1 MAGPDVAAKPGKSEA
16 AEERRWKVE
25 RAADALMESEKV
37 RADPALLKDAL
48 KELKRR
54 KKELSAALSTAR
66 GPGSAVMKGRSE
78 SEE

>member
-1 MAGPDVAAKPGKSEA
+1 MATPVPESPKASKSAA
-16 AEERRWKVE
+16 AEERKWKVE

-37 RADPALLKDAL
+37 RADPALLRDAL

-54 KKELSAALSTAR
+54 KKELSAVLSTAR

-78 SEE
+78 EE

>member
-1 MAGPDVAAKPGKSEA
+1 MAAPEMAAKPGKSEA
-16 AEERRWKVE
+16 AQERKWKVE

-37 RADPALLKDAL
+37 RADPALLRDAL

-54 KKELSAALSTAR
+54 KKDLSVALGTAR

-78 SEE
+78 EE

>member
-1 MAGPDVAAKPGKSEA
+1 MEEPAMAKESKSAAA
-16 AEERRWKVE
+16 QERKWKVE
-25 RAADALMESEKV
+25 RAADVLMESEKV

-66 GPGSAVMKGRSE
+66 GPGSEIMKGKTD
-78 SEE
+78 EE

>member
-1 MAGPDVAAKPGKSEA
+1 MAGPDMTAKPSKTAA

-37 RADPALLKDAL
+37 RADPALLRDAL

-78 SEE
+78 EE